1 MQFLQ
6 HDTRHCGCTS
16 WLQSLIMILEALF
29 NDGKSWHEETLRT
42 LQLNAVEFLQEETR
56 DLPASTEV
64 EMFYQQVAQLER
76 DVQILDDKLKG
87 K

>member
-1 MQFLQ
+1 
-6 HDTRHCGCTS
+6 
-16 WLQSLIMILEALF
+16 MILEALF
-29 NDGKSWHEETLRT
+29 NAGKSWHEETLRT

-64 EMFYQQVAQLER
+64 EVFYQQVAQLER
-76 DVQILDDKLKG
+76 DVQILDDKLKE

>member
-1 MQFLQ
+1 
-6 HDTRHCGCTS
+6 
-16 WLQSLIMILEALF
+16 MILEALF
-29 NDGKSWHEETLRT
+29 NAGKSWHEETLRT

>member
-1 MQFLQ
+1 M
-6 HDTRHCGCTS
+6 S
-16 WLQSLIMILEALF
+16 LEALF
-29 NDGKSWHEETLRT
+29 NAGKSWHEETLRT

-76 DVQILDDKLKG
+76 DVQILYDKLKG